1 MAEINKNKNKS
12 EQASGVANLV
22 IVKKWCR
29 VKILKIIPYWLIA
42 LLLMVSVQTAGFLY
56 PPSATGNQI
65 VQQEVLGA
73 STQTPENARG
83 TQQDFAKNIIQINNP
98 DLSAVSAQS
107 FLVFDLDSG
116 QELLQKNPEQKLAI
130 ASLTKLMTALTAYNN
145 ADLNQSFKISNL
157 DTLNVAPDLGLIP
170 GDQIKALDIFNSML
184 IGSCNDAAL
193 ALADFTFRSTDQSF
207 VALMNAQAKL
217 LGMSDSSFSNPMGFD
232 SSGNYSTAEDLKL
245 LITATQ
251 QLSVFTDL
259 GRRTGYEFTGSEG
272 KNYSTV
278 ATNTLIKGHPDIE
291 AIKTGFTNEANG
303 AMATKVAV
311 GGHQIVILVL
321 DSQNR
326 ESDTLKLK
334 ADVESDFSWK

>member
-1 MAEINKNKNKS
+1 MIS
-12 EQASGVANLV
+12 L
-22 IVKKWCR
+22 
-29 VKILKIIPYWLIA
+29 
-42 LLLMVSVQTAGFLY
+42 QTAGFLY
-56 PPSATGNQI
+56 TPSAAEKQAA
-65 VQQEVLGA
+65 QPEVLGA
-73 STQTPENARG
+73 STQAPGLVRG
-83 TQQDFAKNIIQINNP
+83 ADQSAAKTISQINNP

-107 FLVFDLDSG
+107 FLVFDLNSG

-145 ADLNQSFKISNL
+145 LNLNQIFKISNQ
-157 DTLNVAPDLGLIP
+157 DTLDIAPDLGLIP
-170 GDQIKALDIFNSML
+170 GDEVKALDIFNSML

-193 ALADFTFRSTDQSF
+193 AMADFAFQSSGQSF
-207 VALMNAQAKL
+207 VALMNSQAKL
-217 LGMSDSSFSNPMGFD
+217 LGMSNSSFSNPMGFD
-232 SSGNYSTAEDLKL
+232 SSENYSTAEDLKL

-259 GRRTGYEFTGSEG
+259 GRRTGYEFAGADG

-278 ATNTLIKGHPDIE
+278 ATNTLIKDHPDIE

-303 AMATKVAV
+303 AMATKIAV

-334 ADVESDFSWK
+334 AALEADFSWN